1 MLKKI
6 TSIRDIEAIEK
17 GDSIFNTP
25 DPALGKKYQVNR
37 RVGDDLIV
45 IYFDGVTE
53 TKLLT
58 MREMLNENWW
68 VAQ

>member
-6 TSIRDIEAIEK
+6 TSIKDIEAIEK

-37 RVGDDLIV
+37 RVGEDLIV
-45 IYFDGVTE
+45 IHLDGVTE

-58 MREMLNENWW
+58 KGEMLTENWW
-68 VAQ
+68 VDE